1 MVYSHTVKHVFEL
14 FFKVMRRAWYFILAL
29 ACLNYVYQYV
39 LLELFSKPHVAQLVI
54 LLYQTFIYPIILII
68 TFALVKYAL
77 EGRSVLNEYRDLIS
91 LAKRAYGPI
100 LLYYVVLGLIRA
112 TLGPAA
118 NIVLFLLL
126 NIKFLFVEPII
137 CFQHQNLWSAV
148 KTSFAMTNNK
158 TLLMTLC
165 FGIVLLLL
173 YIFFG
178 KLFLATNALE
188 VAKKPFEISVGII
201 QRVVELVVKVFVAVW
216 LLLIAEKNYTK

>member
-1 MVYSHTVKHVFEL
+1 MFYSLTVKYVFEL
-14 FFKVMRRAWYFILAL
+14 FFQVMRRAWYFILAL

-39 LLELFSKPHVAQLVI
+39 LLELFSKPHVAQIAL

-77 EGRSVLNEYRDLIS
+77 EGRSVLSEYRDLIS

-100 LLYYVVLGLIRA
+100 LLYYIVLGLVRS

-126 NIKFLFVEPII
+126 NIKFLFVEPLI
-137 CFQHQNLWSAV
+137 CFSHQNLWSAV
-148 KTSFAMTNNK
+148 KNSFNMTNNK

-165 FGIVLLLL
+165 FGIAILLL

-178 KLFLATNALE
+178 KLFISVNALD
-188 VAKKPFEISVGII
+188 VAKKPFEISVGIL

-216 LLLIAEKNYTK
+216 LLVLSEKNYTK